1 MRVMIVAANQEHKP
15 DPVVP
20 LGAACV
26 AGAARAAGHE
36 VRIFDACFKG
46 DQAAL
51 ELEHQL
57 ADFKP
62 EVVGLSIR
70 NVDDVCWPRA
80 NSYLPHYLRLA
91 QAIRA
96 AAPQAVLVLGGSAF
110 TLMPERFMQALA
122 PDYGI
127 AGEGEHA
134 LVRLLAA
141 LQAGERPAA
150 LTRAVPGDF
159 PATPPAL
166 DLLDIDEYYRRG
178 GALNVQ
184 TRRGCGFTC
193 SYCTY
198 PVLEGRQSR
207 RNQVEAAVDQVEGCL
222 QRHGASHFFVV
233 DNTFNHP
240 ADHAEAFCA
249 ELLRRELK
257 VNWTAYLSPAGLEL
271 DLLQLMARAGCG
283 SIEFGTDAAAPATLA
298 ALGKSFDVAQVER
311 VSHWSREAGL
321 KFAHSLILGG
331 PDETPET
338 LAQTVGVIEALKPD
352 AVFAMLGVRLYPN
365 TALAK
370 RAEREGLIRES
381 ELGIEPV
388 FYISEDVSGTLEE
401 FARGLSAKHSNWF
414 FPGLEGDRWLRFWR
428 RRRAHGVRG
437 PLWEWMGR
445 QTQSAQE
452 ATS

>member
-46 DQAAL
+46 DQAAA
-51 ELEHQL
+51 ELGQQL
-57 ADFKP
+57 AGFKP

-80 NSYLPHYLRLA
+80 HSYLPHYLRLA
-91 QAIRA
+91 QAIRT
-96 AAPQAVLVLGGSAF
+96 AAPQASLVLGGSAF
-110 TLMPERFMQALA
+110 TLMPERFLQALA
-122 PDYGI
+122 PDHGI
-127 AGEGEHA
+127 AGEGEHEFA
-134 LVRLLAA
+134 RLLAA

-150 LTRAVPGDF
+150 LTRAVPGPF
-159 PATPPAL
+159 PTTAPAL

-198 PVLEGRQSR
+198 PVLEGRNSR
-207 RNQVEAAVDQVEGCL
+207 RNQVDAAVDQVESCL

-240 ADHAEAFCA
+240 ADHAAAFCD

-257 VNWTAYLSPAGLEL
+257 VNWTAYLSPAGLEPG
-271 DLLQLMARAGCG
+271 LLQLMARAGCG
-283 SIEFGTDAAAPATLA
+283 SVEFGTDAAAPATLA
-298 ALGKSFDVAQVER
+298 ALGKSFDVTQIER
-311 VSHWSREAGL
+311 VSQWSRQAGL

-338 LAQTVGVIEALKPD
+338 LTQTVGVIETLKPD

-365 TALAK
+365 TALAR

-388 FYISEDVSGTLEE
+388 FYISEAVSSTLEE
-401 FARGLSAKHSNWF
+401 FARALSAKHSNWF

-437 PLWEWMGR
+437 PLWEWMAPA
-445 QTQSAQE
+445 TEE
-452 ATS
+452 AKS